1 MWLNILLLVGGL
13 ALILVGANILTDGSS
28 AIARKMNVSDLVI
41 GLTIVAFG
49 TSAPELVIS
58 LTASLGGSSGI
69 ALGNVVGSNIF
80 NVLVIVGCTALIMPL
95 SVGAGTLSREI
106 PLVILS
112 SFVLYFC
119 SSDMLLDGSGENVI
133 SRAEGLILLAFFLI
147 FLRYTFSI
155 AKDGGG
161 DPGAAV
167 KQMPVWRA
175 VVYVVAGLAGLVFG
189 GRWFVQ
195 GASELAL
202 SLGVS
207 EETVGL
213 TIVALGTSLPELA
226 TSIVA
231 AVKRQ
236 PGIAIGNVV
245 GSSLFNVFFI
255 VGASATVSPL
265 RVGEISG
272 VDFFALIGSSILLY
286 LVGRLIGKR
295 TVTRGEG
302 AVMVALYVAYTVYL
316 IVK

>member
-13 ALILVGANILTDGSS
+13 ALILVGANMLTDGSS

-69 ALGNVVGSNIF
+69 ALGNVIGSNIF
-80 NVLVIVGCTALIMPL
+80 NVLMIVGCTALIMPL

-161 DPGAAV
+161 DSGAAV

-286 LVGRLIGKR
+286 LTGRLIGKR